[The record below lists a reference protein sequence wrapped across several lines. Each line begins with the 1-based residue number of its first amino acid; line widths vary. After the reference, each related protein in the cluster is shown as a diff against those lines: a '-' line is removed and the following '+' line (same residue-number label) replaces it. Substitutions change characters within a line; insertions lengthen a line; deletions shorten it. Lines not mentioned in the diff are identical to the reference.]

1 MTTTRTVIARSEATK
16 QSRATEPYAPLDC
29 FAVARNDGVETR
41 HAVVMGSGLFAAR
54 SRGMTKA
61 APEHAHEASTM
72 PASTSQESQ
81 TLSSQA
87 KGRSIRLV
95 RLDSETLKSLPA
107 SPPTMTW
114 TMVMSP
120 R

>member
-1 MTTTRTVIARSEATK
+1 MHTTLPVIARSEATK
-16 QSRATEPYAPLDC
+16 QSRAAWLYALLDC
-29 FAVARNDGVETR
+29 FAYARNDGARTQ
-41 HAVVMGSGLFAAR
+41 HVVSMGSGLSAAR
-54 SRGMTKA
+54 CPGKTEA
-61 APEHAHEASTM
+61 VHAPLHDASTM

-95 RLDSETLKSLPA
+95 RLVSETLKSLPS

-114 TMVMSP
+114 IMVMSP